1 MSLRTDDEEHPEWLP
16 RVLDLGQEVRREAE
30 RERDL
35 RRLVEVRL
43 QDAPNKGDLR
53 VSERSKR
60 QRRRG
65 KGRERD
71 THLLKIMKLSSTCS
85 SCLFVTVRRILSCS
99 SSSVSGICVR
109 RRW

>member
-1 MSLRTDDEEHPEWLP
+1 MSVRTDDEEHPEWLP

-43 QDAPNKGDLR
+43 QDAPNKDDPR
-53 VSERSKR
+53 VSDRSVR
-60 QRRRG
+60 ERRG
-65 KGRERD
+65 EGREGR

-85 SCLFVTVRRILSCS
+85 SCLFVTVRRILSWS